1 MSYACDVCFKNHNP
15 EEQRLYITI
24 PVIRQRNQFNVLK
37 DLVIHYNR
45 EVESRVSLFSRTLR
59 AYSID
64 TTNMPYQNAIQRI
77 TTECTEILRIMFAE
91 TRGFDTCAEYQI
103 INIARIHDTLFTRV
117 SKLQRDIEEL
127 ITHINSYFMEINQ
140 EANREEDDEDDEEE
154 DDEDYEEEEEDDEDD
169 EEEDDEDDEEECNI
183 YRPLLRSFPVKKKDV
198 VDIGDLECKVCYD
211 TSDINKRCVLNC
223 SHSLC
228 IDCVY
233 SHIVSTKK
241 RKSTVTHYSCPI
253 CRANIKEIIANY
265 VESKSKKEN
274 QSFCKNDLIS
284 SESYQKLQTECK
296 LYMLDSIKY

>member
-1 MSYACDVCFKNHNP
+1 
-15 EEQRLYITI
+15 
-24 PVIRQRNQFNVLK
+24 
-37 DLVIHYNR
+37 
-45 EVESRVSLFSRTLR
+45 
-59 AYSID
+59 
-64 TTNMPYQNAIQRI
+64 
-77 TTECTEILRIMFAE
+77 MFAE
-91 TRGFDTCAEYQI
+91 TRGFDNCVEYQI

-127 ITHINSYFMEINQ
+127 ITNINSYIMEINQ
-140 EANREEDDEDDEEE
+140 EANREEEVLEEEVLEEEVLEEESEDEFEIEEE
-154 DDEDYEEEEEDDEDD
+154 DDE
-169 EEEDDEDDEEECNI
+169 EDDEEECNI
-183 YRPLLRSFPVKKKDV
+183 YRPLLTSLPVKKKKV
-198 VDIGDLECKVCYD
+198 VNIGDLECKVCYD

-265 VESKSKKEN
+265 VVSKSKKEN

-296 LYMLDSIKY
+296 

>member
-45 EVESRVSLFSRTLR
+45 EVESRVSLFSRALR

-64 TTNMPYQNAIQRI
+64 TTNMPYQNTIQRI

-91 TRGFDTCAEYQI
+91 TRGFDICVEYQI

-127 ITHINSYFMEINQ
+127 ITHINSYIMEINQ
-140 EANREEDDEDDEEE
+140 EANREEEVLEEESEDEFEIEEE
-154 DDEDYEEEEEDDEDD
+154 DDEED
-169 EEEDDEDDEEECNI
+169 EEEEDDEEECNI
-183 YRPLLRSFPVKKKDV
+183 YRPLLRSFPVKKKEV

-265 VESKSKKEN
+265 VVSKSKKEN